1 MVRRIKGI
9 SVATLIDGRGVEVV
23 FNSPYRWR
31 IYEGS
36 REVTKEFGFNGR
48 CIYEEDSRFLEWHN
62 KVTQGE
68 CRSVLHVVP

>member
-9 SVATLIDGRGVEVV
+9 SIAALIDGRGVEVV

-31 IYEGS
+31 VYEGA

-48 CIYEEDSRFLEWHN
+48 CIYEDDPRWREWHD
-62 KVTQGE
+62 KVTAGE
-68 CRSVLHVVP
+68 CKPVLPAA